1 MHAYVVNLA
10 RSPDRLT
17 HISAQLAKTEIQYE
31 IVPAVDGRDLDLGDT
46 KLVDPALVRRS
57 GFRPGAAGCA
67 LSHLEV
73 YRRVLADGRDKALV
87 LEDDVNLPADLAI
100 LADAIAAEMSA
111 AEVVLLNFHSIEP
124 CRITNAGSVRLPSSR
139 LLVHLVDEAQAS
151 STGAYMITRE
161 ACARML
167 QTCIPLRSQ
176 PDDWAVFHQE
186 GSIDVVRCVVP
197 MVVTNALK
205 FRSTIDY
212 YHPGSMQARVREAVA
227 NTKVPVVYQA
237 LALRRR
243 RNFRRAGWTGRTE
256 LIAEP
261 GLGTLSPAP
270 AKSADSGH

>member
-10 RSPDRLT
+10 RSPDRRA

-46 KLVDPALVRRS
+46 SLFDPALVRRS
-57 GFRPGAAGCA
+57 DFRPGAAGCA

-73 YRRVLADGRDKALV
+73 YRRVLADGHDEALV

-100 LADAIAAEMSA
+100 LADAIAAEMNA

-124 CRITNAGSVRLPSSR
+124 CRITSAGSVRLPSSR
-139 LLVHLVDEAQAS
+139 LLVQLVDEAQAS

-167 QTCIPLRSQ
+167 QTCVPLRRQ
-176 PDDWAVFHQE
+176 PDDWAFFHQE
-186 GSIDVVRCVVP
+186 GSMDVLRCVVP
-197 MVVTNALK
+197 MVVTNALN
-205 FRSTIDY
+205 FRTTIDH

-227 NTKVPVVYQA
+227 HAKVPIVYQA

-243 RNFRRAGWTGRTE
+243 RTFRRAGWTGRTE
-256 LIAEP
+256 LVAEP
-261 GLGTLSPAP
+261 GPGTLSPAP
-270 AKSADSGH
+270 AKSVNGGQ

>member
-10 RSPDRLT
+10 RSPDRRA
-17 HISAQLAKTEIQYE
+17 HISAQLARTGIQYE
-31 IVPAVDGRDLDLGDT
+31 VVPAVDGRELDLGNT
-46 KLVDPALVRRS
+46 ELFDPALIRRS

-73 YRRVLADGRDKALV
+73 YRRVLADGRDQALV

-100 LADAIAAEMSA
+100 VADAVAAEMSA
-111 AEVVLLNFHSIEP
+111 TEVVLLNFHSIEP

-139 LLVHLVDEAQAS
+139 RLVHLVDEAQAS

-161 ACARML
+161 ACRRML
-167 QTCIPLRSQ
+167 QTCLPLRSQ
-176 PDDWAVFHQE
+176 PDDWALFHQE
-186 GSIDVVRCVVP
+186 GSIDVLRCVVP

-205 FRSTIDY
+205 FRTTIDY

-227 NTKVPVVYQA
+227 SAKVPIIYQA

-243 RNFRRAGWTGRTE
+243 RTFQRAGWTGQTE
-256 LIAEP
+256 LIAGP
-261 GLGTLSPAP
+261 GLTMLSPAP
-270 AKSADSGH
+270 AKSADGGR